1 MPTKITATVI
11 AVAAAAV
18 VLAGLSVVKALS
30 TIAQFSN
37 PALANRVDP
46 SNGIAL
52 ANLANGALLQKKP
65 DPVQVQRLA
74 AAAFSNAPADAQAIR
89 TLGMAADLN
98 NKPKIAE
105 TLVERSL
112 NYSKR
117 DLLSLLWLIEKRS
130 AANDIAGTLR
140 LYDYALRAN
149 PESEAVLLPILIS
162 ASEDPV
168 LANPIADALRARR
181 DWSEKFWF
189 RLFQAN
195 PLPSNLVPFIRRA
208 GLDAN
213 NLPPNVIPSA
223 IDVLVNQ
230 KRYSEAFMIEQ
241 LSRKHGARR
250 AAARDAGIFGTDGD
264 ARPFDWQYVVDA
276 RVYTYPNGD
285 GSLSIEAAP
294 SASGAVAKR
303 LVRLPVGRVRA
314 GAVIA
319 IEGAADRLPM
329 ISIRCAGS
337 DRPILQS
344 AATQGA
350 GGKAQ
355 IDASGRIDA
364 DCDFQWIEIVVPAAS
379 DSSTLRATMSKL
391 SFAS

>member
-1 MPTKITATVI
+1 MRIPATVI
-11 AVAAAAV
+11 AVAAAALL
-18 VLAGLSVVKALS
+18 LAGLSVVKALS
-30 TIAQFSN
+30 TISQFKN

-52 ANLANGALLQKKP
+52 ANLANAALLQKKP
-65 DPVQVQRLA
+65 DAEKIRRLA
-74 AAAFSNAPADAQAIR
+74 TAAFTNAPADAQAIR
-89 TLGMAADLN
+89 TLGIAADLG

-130 AANDIAGTLR
+130 AANDIVGTLR

-149 PESEAVLLPILIS
+149 PESEEVLLPILIS

-168 LANPIADALRARR
+168 LAKPIADALRAKR

-189 RLFQAN
+189 RLLQAN

-213 NLPPNVIPSA
+213 NLPPNVVPSA

-230 KRYSEAFMIEQ
+230 KRYGEAHMLDE
-241 LSRKHGARR
+241 LSRKHKGGQV
-250 AAARDAGIFGTDGD
+250 AARDAGLFDTGGD
-264 ARPFDWQYVVDA
+264 ARPFDWQYIVDA
-276 RVYTYPNGD
+276 RIYTYPNGD
-285 GSLSIEAAP
+285 GSLAIEAAP

-303 LVRLPVGRVRA
+303 LVHLPVGRIRVTA
-314 GAVIA
+314 SVA
-319 IEGAADRLPM
+319 IEGASDRSPK
-329 ISIRCAGS
+329 ISMRCAGS
-337 DRPILQS
+337 DRSILES
-344 AATQGA
+344 SMVQGA
-350 GGKAQ
+350 NGKAR
-355 IDASGRIDA
+355 IDGNGRIDA
-364 DCDFQWIEIVVPAAS
+364 DCSFQWIEILVPAAS
-379 DSSTLRATMSKL
+379 DSNTLRTTMSKL